1 MSVVDHAILWLN
13 MTQTCTTRMFQIAR
27 NDPSSCSKLLSVAK
41 SCSKLFKMPKM
52 HQNASFLTK
61 CFKMHQH
68 LSKGMMRLHMQ
79 VRKLSLLGI
88 AVAGVYCCMG
98 LRSVS
103 IAHDATFRP
112 LNRQFQ
118 LTGSDRDHLSLDWLH

>member
-1 MSVVDHAILWLN
+1 
-13 MTQTCTTRMFQIAR
+13 MTRAAAQNCLALLKVAQ
-27 NDPSSCSKLLSVAK
+27 NCSKL
-41 SCSKLFKMPKM
+41 PKM
-52 HQNASFLTK
+52 HQNASFFSK

-68 LSKGMMRLHMQ
+68 LSKGMMCLHMQ

-118 LTGSDRDHLSLDWLH
+118 LTGSDRDHLSLDWLQ